1 VLKSAV
7 FSHDAKF
14 IWTWKLQ
21 NDRTRWHSFF
31 LVGSIASF
39 FFFLAYDEF
48 FIDFHA
54 FLFCI
59 YRSLSLLF
67 GDRRFETVLNTEQ
80 IVIDILETF
89 NTRLTLRVI
98 ASYLDPGGF
107 GDSRQ
112 CLKEGGSTPQT
123 PITGN
128 HLDVPRS
135 LDPNPNLLS
144 PEILTQRRGQLLRW
158 CNITML
164 SDIIINTF
172 WS

>member
-1 VLKSAV
+1 MQSLSNLERYKTTERDDVPF
-7 FSHDAKF
+7 FSLDQSRF
-14 IWTWKLQ
+14 F
-21 NDRTRWHSFF
+21 SFPF
-31 LVGSIASF
+31 
-39 FFFLAYDEF
+39 YDEF

-54 FLFCI
+54 SLFCI
-59 YRSLSLLF
+59 YRSSSLLL
-67 GDRRFETVLNTEQ
+67 GDRRFCETILNTEQ
-80 IVIDILETF
+80 IVIDILEIL
-89 NTRLTLRVI
+89 NTWLTLRVI

-144 PEILTQRRGQLLRW
+144 PEILTQRRGQSLR
-158 CNITML
+158 
-164 SDIIINTF
+164 
-172 WS
+172 